1 VLAGATT
8 ESLRN
13 IELIKSLGLT
23 NQEVIRLNDA
33 TQKILELELTKVKK
47 IRSIAFVQGTL
58 VNFLR
63 QSILFSLLYL
73 IFQNEINV
81 GQLMTLQFYSFFVF
95 NPLQEMGNVIMSYR
109 EAEASLKNFEILM
122 HKPIEKK
129 PTVPFI

>member
-33 TQKILELELTKVKK
+33 TQKILELRINQSKK
-47 IRSIAFVQGTL
+47 DKKYCFCTRYFGEFSAS
-58 VNFLR
+58 
-63 QSILFSLLYL
+63 SILFSLLYL

-95 NPLQEMGNVIMSYR
+95 QSVAGNGKCDYELSR
-109 EAEASLKNFEILM
+109 S
-122 HKPIEKK
+122 
-129 PTVPFI
+129 